1 MKTINRKERIR
12 RKQLPLYVEK
22 DEDGFYVI
30 ECPLFTGCYTQ
41 GETLDEAL
49 KNIKEVI
56 ELVLEEKSNMDVYR
70 SYNPRE
76 FSLHT
81 ISI

>member
-1 MKTINRKERIR
+1 MKTINRKERIKP
-12 RKQLPLYVEK
+12 KQLPLYVEK

-30 ECPLFTGCYTQ
+30 DCPLFTGCYTQ
-41 GETLDEAL
+41 GETLDDAL

-56 ELVLEEKSNMDVYR
+56 GLVLEEKSNMEVYR
-70 SYNPRE
+70 SYNPQE

-81 ISI
+81 ITI